1 MTPRNILIGIE
12 GIALTAFLGVGDA
25 WATPGAGSAGTPLA
39 NSALKAFAVVV
50 KKSIAADDEWKIR
63 FSTTNTSTVL
73 FQTITV
79 QPGGHTG
86 WHSHSG
92 PVVVAIK
99 SGTLTIYEVH
109 GEKCHSE
116 SYGTGS
122 GFVDP
127 GGDHVHIGRNEG
139 SEPVVLYAT
148 YILPQGGASRVDAAK
163 PDACPF

>member
-1 MTPRNILIGIE
+1 MTPSNILIGIG
-12 GIALTAFLGVGDA
+12 GIALAFFEFGNA
-25 WATPGAGSAGTPLA
+25 CATPGAGSAVTPLA
-39 NSALKAFAVVV
+39 NSSLKAFDVVV
-50 KKSIAADDEWKIR
+50 EKSSDWKIT

-99 SGTLTIYEVH
+99 SGSLTIYEAH
-109 GEKCHSE
+109 GGQCHSE
-116 SYGTGS
+116 RYDTGAAFIDS
-122 GFVDP
+122 
-127 GGDHVHIGRNEG
+127 GGDHVHLGRNEG

-148 YILPQGGASRVDAAK
+148 YVLPQGGASRVDAVK